1 MKRILFIGLMAISFT
16 TFAQD
21 KVVKK
26 ISVSGSASM
35 EVVPD
40 EIFVQINLKEY
51 KNGSKKVDLNKLES
65 ELVAAVKTLKIPE
78 ENLMVQNISGYNWN
92 WKKRKSEDFLAT
104 KSFKLKVSDLKKIN
118 ELVKK
123 LDSEGINSMNVV
135 SYEHSKIEEFRKQLK
150 IEAIKA
156 AKDKAAYLLAA
167 VDEELGGVIDVVE
180 NGAQPTYTPQ
190 YRARAYNSNVAF
202 ESTDAG
208 YNSDVEFQK
217 IKLQAEINVVFEIK

>member
-1 MKRILFIGLMAISFT
+1 MKRILFIGLLAISFT

-21 KVVKK
+21 KIVKK

-65 ELVAAVKTLKIPE
+65 ELVAAVKALKIPE

-118 ELVKK
+118 ELVNK

-156 AKDKAAYLLAA
+156 AKEKAEYLLAA
-167 VDEELGGVIDVVE
+167 VDEELGGVIEVNE
-180 NGAQPTYTPQ
+180 NSSVPIPNTWRPGNA
-190 YRARAYNSNVAF
+190 SNRMMEMSF
-202 ESTDAG
+202 NDQSYES
-208 YNSDVEFQK
+208 NLEFQK
-217 IKLQAEINVVFEIK
+217 IKLSSEIYVVFVIK